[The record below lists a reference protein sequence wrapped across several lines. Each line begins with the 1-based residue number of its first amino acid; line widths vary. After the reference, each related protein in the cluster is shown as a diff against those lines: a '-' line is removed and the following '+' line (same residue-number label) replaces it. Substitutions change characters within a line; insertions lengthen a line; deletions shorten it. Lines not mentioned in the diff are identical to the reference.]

1 MEDVLEKLHVAF
13 VHCAV
18 NNLRI
23 LFKSRFYCPGFCNAA
38 NEVYSRCWFCKTEG
52 RKKRRFV
59 IKCYEYDVI
68 VQGDINDPS
77 RKFVI
82 KPRGISPEDAENFM
96 ATVLASCDDIIT
108 LEEAAN
114 MADTSREESPSTKKR
129 KLNERLSHEFT
140 RKKAGIV
147 FTWRAESYHAH
158 GYSRKEKRGTTYTG
172 FFLKWKQEI

>member
-18 NNLRI
+18 NNL
-23 LFKSRFYCPGFCNAA
+23 
-38 NEVYSRCWFCKTEG
+38 
-52 RKKRRFV
+52 FV
-59 IKCYEYDVI
+59 SFLLCYEYDVI

-140 RKKAGIV
+140 RRRRELSLRGEPNPTMHMDTRQATKKERTIYMSDMDSVLRKKNVGCSTIRLSLLRMETKK
-147 FTWRAESYHAH
+147 FD
-158 GYSRKEKRGTTYTG
+158 SRLGS
-172 FFLKWKQEI
+172 